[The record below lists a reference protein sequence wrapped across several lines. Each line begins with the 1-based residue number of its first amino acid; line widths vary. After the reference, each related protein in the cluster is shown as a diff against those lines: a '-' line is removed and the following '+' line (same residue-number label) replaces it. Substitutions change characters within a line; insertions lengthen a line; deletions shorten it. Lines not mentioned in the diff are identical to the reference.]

1 MNAEFLDDLVR
12 HLLFADDRLCRAC
25 PQAGAAGLAEF
36 FVYPEGGEVP
46 AYPCLAPFVYYV
58 GLIFI
63 PEVFYCCKYR
73 VGGCLPQSAKGCGY
87 DVPAEVLQGLYIFNL
102 SLCLLLCQ

>member
-1 MNAEFLDDLVR
+1 MHAEFLNDLVR
-12 HLLFADDRLCRAC
+12 HLLFADNCLCRTG

-36 FVYPEGGEVP
+36 FVYPEAGEVP

-63 PEVFYCCKYR
+63 TEVFYYC
-73 VGGCLPQSAKGCGY
+73 
-87 DVPAEVLQGLYIFNL
+87 
-102 SLCLLLCQ
+102 